1 MCFVLKTPKIR
12 NRDVTEHVAE
22 NFTSVCS
29 TDWTGHQL
37 MAVDENAAQLAERRS
52 LAGKLTLSCARP
64 AADE

>member
-22 NFTSVCS
+22 NLTSMYS

-37 MAVDENAAQLAERRS
+37 MAVDENAAQLAEHRS
-52 LAGKLTLSCARP
+52 LAGELTLSCARP
-64 AADE
+64 AADW